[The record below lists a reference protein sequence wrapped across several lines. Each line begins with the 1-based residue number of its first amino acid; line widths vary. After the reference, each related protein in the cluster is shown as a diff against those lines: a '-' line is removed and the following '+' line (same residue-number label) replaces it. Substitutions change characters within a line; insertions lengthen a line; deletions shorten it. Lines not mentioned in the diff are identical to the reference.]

1 MKVLYFSRDYTP
13 HDHRFLSALAQ
24 TPHTIFYLRLERRS
38 RQLEDRPLPPQV
50 EQVVW
55 QGGRR
60 PVSWGDYVRLL
71 LDLRRVIRQI
81 QPDVIHAGPI
91 QSAAFLAALSGFR
104 PLVSM
109 SWGSDL
115 LLDADRS
122 AWMRWV
128 TRFTLQR
135 TAVLAADC
143 RTVQEKAARLGFPN
157 QRVVLFPWGVDL
169 SRFRPGRA
177 EEFRARRGW
186 QDAFV
191 ALSLRTWE
199 PLYGVDVVARGF
211 AWAARQNPRLRLLLL
226 GGGSQ
231 AGLIRSIF
239 EQEGVLDQ
247 VFFGGHINGD
257 ALPQYYQAA
266 DLYISASHSDG
277 SSVSLMEAL
286 ASGLPVLVS
295 DIPSNREWVTDGQEG
310 WFFPDGD
317 DAALSEG
324 ILRAA
329 SQPERLSVMGQA
341 ARRLAEQRA
350 NWPANFQRLLQAYQL
365 AVEIHRSRQ
374 MAIPTALKEKDK

>member
-24 TPHTIFYLRLERRS
+24 TPHTIYYLRLERQS

-60 PVSWGDYVRLL
+60 PVGWREYPRLL
-71 LDLRRVIRQI
+71 GDLKRVIRQI

-115 LLDADRS
+115 LLDAERS

-128 TRFTLQR
+128 TRLTLRR
-135 TAVLAADC
+135 TTVLAADC
-143 RTVQEKAARLGFPN
+143 RTVQQKAARFGFPAE
-157 QRVVLFPWGVDL
+157 RVVLFPWGVDL

-186 QDAFV
+186 QEAFV
-191 ALSLRTWE
+191 VLSLRTWE

-211 AWAARQNPRLRLLLL
+211 ARAARQNPRLRLLLL

-231 AGLIRSIF
+231 AGVIRSIF
-239 EQEGVLDQ
+239 QQEGVLDR
-247 VFFGGHINGD
+247 VFFGGQVNGD
-257 ALPQYYQAA
+257 ELPQYYQAA
-266 DLYISASHSDG
+266 DLYLSASHSDG

-286 ASGLPVLVS
+286 ASGLPALVS
-295 DIPSNREWVTDGQEG
+295 DIPSNREWIANGREG
-310 WFFPDGD
+310 WLFPDGD
-317 DAALSEG
+317 DLALSEG

-329 SQPERLSVMGQA
+329 AQPEALAQMKKA
-341 ARRLAEQRA
+341 ARRLAEERA
-350 NWPANFQRLLQAYQL
+350 NWPVNFQRLLEAYQL
-365 AVEIHRSRQ
+365 AVELNRTPSTTIST
-374 MAIPTALKEKDK
+374 PLKEQD

>member
-13 HDHRFLSALAQ
+13 HDHRFLGALAQ
-24 TPHTIFYLRLERRS
+24 TPHTIYYLRLERQS

-55 QGGRR
+55 QGGRQ
-60 PVSWGDYVRLL
+60 PVGWWDYPRLL
-71 LDLRRVIRQI
+71 ADLRRVIRRL

-91 QSAAFLAALSGFR
+91 QSAAFLAALSGFH

-128 TRFTLQR
+128 TRFTLRR
-135 TAVLAADC
+135 TTVLAADC
-143 RTVQEKAARLGFPN
+143 RTVLEKAAQFGFPP

-169 SRFRPGRA
+169 ARFQPGRA
-177 EEFRARRGW
+177 DAFRARRGW

-191 ALSLRTWE
+191 VLSLRTWE

-211 AWAARQNPRLRLLLL
+211 ARAARQNPRLRLLLL

-239 EQEGVLDQ
+239 EQEGVQEQ
-247 VFFGGHINGD
+247 VFFGGQVNGD
-257 ALPQYYQAA
+257 DLPQYYQAA
-266 DLYISASHSDG
+266 DLYVSASHSDG

-295 DIPSNREWVTDGQEG
+295 DIPSNREWITPGREG
-310 WFFPDGD
+310 WLFADGD
-317 DAALSEG
+317 DRALSEG

-329 SQPERLSVMGQA
+329 GQPEGLKEMRLA
-341 ARRLAEQRA
+341 ARRLAEERA
-350 NWPANFQRLLQAYQL
+350 NWQVNFQRLLDAYQL
-365 AVEIHRSRQ
+365 ALEIEQSSASLHQS
-374 MAIPTALKEKDK
+374 PLKEQE

>member
-1 MKVLYFSRDYTP
+1 MKLLYFSRDYTP

-24 TPHTIFYLRLERRS
+24 TPHTIYYLRLERQS

-55 QGGRR
+55 QGGRQ
-60 PVSWGDYVRLL
+60 PVGWRDYPRLL
-71 LDLRRVIRQI
+71 ADLRRVIRRL

-91 QSAAFLAALSGFR
+91 QSAAFLAALSGFH

-128 TRFTLQR
+128 TRFTLRR
-135 TAVLAADC
+135 TTVLAADC
-143 RTVQEKAARLGFPN
+143 RTVLEKAAQFGFPP

-169 SRFRPGRA
+169 ARFQPGRA
-177 EEFRARRGW
+177 DAFRARRGW

-191 ALSLRTWE
+191 VLSLRTWE

-211 AWAARQNPRLRLLLL
+211 ARAARQNPRLRLLLL

-239 EQEGVLDQ
+239 EQEGVQEQ
-247 VFFGGHINGD
+247 VFFGGQVNGD
-257 ALPQYYQAA
+257 DLPQYYQAA
-266 DLYISASHSDG
+266 DLYVSASHSDG

-295 DIPSNREWVTDGQEG
+295 DIPSNREWITPGREG
-310 WFFPDGD
+310 WLFADGD
-317 DAALSEG
+317 DRALSEG

-329 SQPERLSVMGQA
+329 GQPEGLKEMRLA
-341 ARRLAEQRA
+341 ARRLAEERA
-350 NWPANFQRLLQAYQL
+350 NWQVNFQRLLDAYQL
-365 AVEIHRSRQ
+365 ALEIEQSSASLHPS
-374 MAIPTALKEKDK
+374 PLKEQE

>member
-1 MKVLYFSRDYTP
+1 MYFSRDYTP

-24 TPHTIFYLRLERRS
+24 TAHTIYYLRLERQP

-55 QGGRR
+55 RGGRQ
-60 PVSWGDYVRLL
+60 PVGWRGYPRLL
-71 LDLRRVIRQI
+71 ADLRQVLRRL

-109 SWGSDL
+109 SWGSDM

-128 TRFTLQR
+128 TRFTLRR
-135 TAVLAADC
+135 TTVLAADC
-143 RTVQEKAARLGFPN
+143 RTVQEKAARFGFPAE
-157 QRVVLFPWGVDL
+157 RVVLFPWGVDL
-169 SRFRPGRA
+169 ARFQPGRA
-177 EEFRARRGW
+177 EAFRERRGW

-191 ALSLRTWE
+191 VLSLRTWE

-211 AWAARQNPRLRLLLL
+211 ARAARQNPRLRLLLL

-231 AGLIRSIF
+231 AGLIRSTF
-239 EQEGVLDQ
+239 EQEGVQEQIFYGGQ
-247 VFFGGHINGD
+247 VNGD
-257 ALPQYYQAA
+257 ELPQYYQAA
-266 DLYISASHSDG
+266 DLYVSASHSDG

-295 DIPSNREWVTDGQEG
+295 DIPSNREWITPGREG
-310 WFFPDGD
+310 WLFADGD
-317 DAALSEG
+317 DRALSEG

-329 SQPERLSVMGQA
+329 AQPEALVQLRKA
-341 ARRLAEQRA
+341 ARQLAEERA
-350 NWPANFQRLLQAYQL
+350 NWQVNFQRLLDAYQL
-365 AVEIHRSRQ
+365 AVEIEQSPASLHKNL
-374 MAIPTALKEKDK
+374 LKEQSK

>member
-24 TPHTIFYLRLERRS
+24 TPHTIYYLRLERQK

-50 EQVVW
+50 EQVIW
-55 QGGRR
+55 RGGRR
-60 PVSWGDYVRLL
+60 PVGWSDYPHLL
-71 LDLRRVIRQI
+71 LDLRRVIQRI
-81 QPDVIHAGPI
+81 QPDVIHAGPV
-91 QSAAFLAALSGFR
+91 QSAGFLAAMSGFR
-104 PLVSM
+104 PLVTM
-109 SWGSDL
+109 SWGSDM

-128 TRFTLQR
+128 TRFTLR
-135 TAVLAADC
+135 HTTVLAADC
-143 RTVQEKAARLGFPN
+143 RAVQEKAARFGFSP
-157 QRVVLFPWGVDL
+157 QQVVLFPWGVDL
-169 SRFRPGRA
+169 NRFYPARA

-191 ALSLRTWE
+191 VLSLRTWE

-211 AWAARQNPRLRLLLL
+211 ARAARQNPRLRLLLL

-231 AGLIRSIF
+231 AGLIRTIF
-239 EQEGVLDQ
+239 QQEGVLEQ
-247 VFFGGHINGD
+247 VYFGGQINGNE
-257 ALPQYYQAA
+257 LPQYYQAA
-266 DLYISASHSDG
+266 DLYVSASHSDG

-295 DIPSNREWVTDGQEG
+295 DIPGNREWVTNGQEG
-310 WFFPDGD
+310 WLFPDGD
-317 DAALSEG
+317 DKAISEG

-329 SQPERLSVMGQA
+329 GQPQLLAQMRQA

-350 NWPANFQRLLQAYQL
+350 NWPVNFQRLLEAYQL
-365 AVEIHRSRQ
+365 AVTLNRSPLSP
-374 MAIPTALKEKDK
+374 ITSTLKEQD

>member
-24 TPHTIFYLRLERRS
+24 TPHTIYYLRLERQS

-55 QGGRR
+55 QGGRQ
-60 PVSWGDYVRLL
+60 PVGWRDYPRLL
-71 LDLRRVIRQI
+71 SDLRRVIRRL

-128 TRFTLQR
+128 TRFTLRR
-135 TAVLAADC
+135 TTVLAADC
-143 RTVQEKAARLGFPN
+143 RTVLEKAAQFGFPP
-157 QRVVLFPWGVDL
+157 QRVVLFPWGVEL
-169 SRFRPGRA
+169 ARFQPGRA
-177 EEFRARRGW
+177 DAFRARRGW

-191 ALSLRTWE
+191 VLSLRTWE

-211 AWAARQNPRLRLLLL
+211 ARAARQNPRLRLLLL

-239 EQEGVLDQ
+239 EQEGVQEQ
-247 VFFGGHINGD
+247 VFFGGQVNGD
-257 ALPQYYQAA
+257 DLPQYYQEA
-266 DLYISASHSDG
+266 DLYVSASHSDG

-295 DIPSNREWVTDGQEG
+295 DIPSNREWITPGREG
-310 WFFPDGD
+310 WLFADGD
-317 DAALSEG
+317 DRALSEG

-329 SQPERLSVMGQA
+329 GQPEGLKEMRLA
-341 ARRLAEQRA
+341 ARRLAEERA
-350 NWPANFQRLLQAYQL
+350 NWQVNFQRLLDAYQL
-365 AVEIHRSRQ
+365 ALEIEQLSASLHPS
-374 MAIPTALKEKDK
+374 PLKEQE

>member
-1 MKVLYFSRDYTP
+1 MKVVYFSRDYTP

-24 TPHTIFYLRLERRS
+24 TAHTIYYLRLERQP

-55 QGGRR
+55 RGGRQ
-60 PVSWGDYVRLL
+60 PVGWRGYPRLL
-71 LDLRRVIRQI
+71 ADLRQVLRRL

-109 SWGSDL
+109 SWGSDM

-128 TRFTLQR
+128 TRFTLR
-135 TAVLAADC
+135 RSTVLAADC
-143 RTVQEKAARLGFPN
+143 RTVQEKAARFGFPAE
-157 QRVVLFPWGVDL
+157 RVVLFPWGVDL
-169 SRFRPGRA
+169 ARFQPGRA
-177 EEFRARRGW
+177 EAFRERRGW

-191 ALSLRTWE
+191 VLSLRTWE

-211 AWAARQNPRLRLLLL
+211 ARAARQNPRLRLLLL

-239 EQEGVLDQ
+239 EQEGVQEQ
-247 VFFGGHINGD
+247 VFFGGQVNGD
-257 ALPQYYQAA
+257 ELPQYYQAA
-266 DLYISASHSDG
+266 DLYVSASHSDG

-295 DIPSNREWVTDGQEG
+295 NIPSNREWITPGREG
-310 WFFPDGD
+310 WLFADGD
-317 DAALSEG
+317 DRALSEG

-329 SQPERLSVMGQA
+329 SQPEGLREMRLA
-341 ARRLAEQRA
+341 ARRLAEERA
-350 NWPANFQRLLQAYQL
+350 NWQVNFQRLLDAYQL
-365 AVEIHRSRQ
+365 AVKIEQSSASLHQ
-374 MAIPTALKEKDK
+374 NPLKEQE

>member
-1 MKVLYFSRDYTP
+1 MYFSRDYTP

-24 TPHTIFYLRLERRS
+24 TAHTIYYLRLERQP

-55 QGGRR
+55 RGGRE
-60 PVSWGDYVRLL
+60 PVGWRGYPRLL
-71 LDLRRVIRQI
+71 ADLRQVLRRL

-109 SWGSDL
+109 SWGSDM

-128 TRFTLQR
+128 TRFTLRR
-135 TAVLAADC
+135 TTVLAADC
-143 RTVQEKAARLGFPN
+143 RTVQEKAARFGFPAE
-157 QRVVLFPWGVDL
+157 RVVLFPWGVDL
-169 SRFRPGRA
+169 ARFQPGRA
-177 EEFRARRGW
+177 EAFRERRGW

-191 ALSLRTWE
+191 VLSLRTWE

-211 AWAARQNPRLRLLLL
+211 ARAARQNPRLRLLLL

-231 AGLIRSIF
+231 AGLIRSTF
-239 EQEGVLDQ
+239 EQEGVQEQIFYGGQ
-247 VFFGGHINGD
+247 VNGD
-257 ALPQYYQAA
+257 ELPQYYQAA
-266 DLYISASHSDG
+266 DLYVSASHSDG

-295 DIPSNREWVTDGQEG
+295 DIPSNREWITPGREG
-310 WFFPDGD
+310 WLFADGD
-317 DAALSEG
+317 DRALSEG

-329 SQPERLSVMGQA
+329 AQPEALVQLRKA
-341 ARRLAEQRA
+341 ARQLAEERA
-350 NWPANFQRLLQAYQL
+350 NWQVNFQRLLDAYQL
-365 AVEIHRSRQ
+365 AVEIEQSPASLHKNL
-374 MAIPTALKEKDK
+374 LKEQSK

>member
-24 TPHTIFYLRLERRS
+24 TPHTIYYLRLERQS

-55 QGGRR
+55 QGGRQ
-60 PVSWGDYVRLL
+60 PVGWRDYPRLL
-71 LDLRRVIRQI
+71 ADLRRVIRRL

-91 QSAAFLAALSGFR
+91 QSAAFLAALSGFH

-128 TRFTLQR
+128 TRFTLRR
-135 TAVLAADC
+135 TTVLAADC
-143 RTVQEKAARLGFPN
+143 RTVLEKAAQFGFPP

-169 SRFRPGRA
+169 ARFQPGRA
-177 EEFRARRGW
+177 DAFRARRGW

-191 ALSLRTWE
+191 VLSLRTWE

-211 AWAARQNPRLRLLLL
+211 ARAARQNPRLRLLLL

-239 EQEGVLDQ
+239 EQEGVQEQ
-247 VFFGGHINGD
+247 VFFGGQVNGD
-257 ALPQYYQAA
+257 DLPQYYQAA
-266 DLYISASHSDG
+266 DLYVSASHSDG

-295 DIPSNREWVTDGQEG
+295 DIPSNREWITPGREG
-310 WFFPDGD
+310 WLFADGD
-317 DAALSEG
+317 DRALSEG

-329 SQPERLSVMGQA
+329 GQPEGLKEMRLA
-341 ARRLAEQRA
+341 ARRLAEERA
-350 NWPANFQRLLQAYQL
+350 NWQVNFQRLLDAYQL
-365 AVEIHRSRQ
+365 ALEIEQSSASLHQS
-374 MAIPTALKEKDK
+374 PLKEQE

>member
-24 TPHTIFYLRLERRS
+24 TPHTIYYLRLERQS

-55 QGGRR
+55 QGGRQ
-60 PVSWGDYVRLL
+60 PVGWRDYPRLL
-71 LDLRRVIRQI
+71 ADLRRVIRRL

-91 QSAAFLAALSGFR
+91 QSAAFLAALSGFH

-128 TRFTLQR
+128 TRFTLRR
-135 TAVLAADC
+135 TTVLAADC
-143 RTVQEKAARLGFPN
+143 RTVLEKAAQFGFPP

-169 SRFRPGRA
+169 ARFQPGRA
-177 EEFRARRGW
+177 DAFRARRGW

-191 ALSLRTWE
+191 VLSLRTWE

-211 AWAARQNPRLRLLLL
+211 ARAARQNPRLRLLLL

-239 EQEGVLDQ
+239 EQEGVQEQ
-247 VFFGGHINGD
+247 VFFGGQVNGD
-257 ALPQYYQAA
+257 DLPQYYQAA
-266 DLYISASHSDG
+266 DLYVSASHSDG

-295 DIPSNREWVTDGQEG
+295 DIPSNREWITPGREG
-310 WFFPDGD
+310 WLFADGD
-317 DAALSEG
+317 DRALSEG

-329 SQPERLSVMGQA
+329 GQPEGLKEMRLA
-341 ARRLAEQRA
+341 ARRLAEERA
-350 NWPANFQRLLQAYQL
+350 NWQVNFQRLLDAYQL
-365 AVEIHRSRQ
+365 ALEIEQLSASLHPS
-374 MAIPTALKEKDK
+374 PLKEQE

>member
-24 TPHTIFYLRLERRS
+24 SPHTIYYLRLERQS

-55 QGGRR
+55 RGGRR
-60 PVSWGDYVRLL
+60 PVGWRDYPALL
-71 LDLRRVIRQI
+71 RDLNRVIRQI

-91 QSAAFLAALSGFR
+91 QSAAFLTALSGFR

-115 LLDADRS
+115 LLDAGRS

-128 TRFTLQR
+128 TRFTLRR
-135 TAVLAADC
+135 TTVLAADC
-143 RTVQEKAARLGFPN
+143 RTVQEKAVHFGFPRE
-157 QRVVLFPWGVDL
+157 RVVLFPWGVDL
-169 SRFRPGRA
+169 SHFHPGRA

-191 ALSLRTWE
+191 VLSLRTWE

-211 AWAARQNPRLRLLLL
+211 ARAAGQNPHLRLLLL

-231 AGLIRSIF
+231 AGLIRTIF
-239 EQEGVLDQ
+239 QQAGVLDR
-247 VFFGGHINGD
+247 VFFGGQVSGND
-257 ALPQYYQAA
+257 LPQYYQAA
-266 DLYISASHSDG
+266 DLYVSASHSDG

-295 DIPSNREWVTDGQEG
+295 DIPSNCEWVTRGQEG
-310 WFFPDGD
+310 WLFPDGD
-317 DAALSEG
+317 EVALSEG

-329 SQPERLSVMGQA
+329 NQPETLARMRQA
-341 ARRLAEQRA
+341 ARRLAEERA
-350 NWPANFQRLLQAYQL
+350 NWPANFQRLLEAYQL
-365 AVEIHRSRQ
+365 AVDLNRSSL
-374 MAIPTALKEKDK
+374 APISTPLKEQK

>member
-24 TPHTIFYLRLERRS
+24 TPHTIYYLRLERQS

-60 PVSWGDYVRLL
+60 PVGWREYPRLL
-71 LDLRRVIRQI
+71 GDLKRVIRQI

-115 LLDADRS
+115 LLDAERS

-128 TRFTLQR
+128 TRLTLRR
-135 TAVLAADC
+135 TTVLAADC
-143 RTVQEKAARLGFPN
+143 RTVQQKAARFGFPAE
-157 QRVVLFPWGVDL
+157 RVVLFPWGVDL

-186 QDAFV
+186 QEAFV
-191 ALSLRTWE
+191 VLSLRTWE

-211 AWAARQNPRLRLLLL
+211 ARAARQNPRLRLLLL

-231 AGLIRSIF
+231 AGVIRSIF
-239 EQEGVLDQ
+239 QQEGVLDR
-247 VFFGGHINGD
+247 VFFGGQVNGD
-257 ALPQYYQAA
+257 ELPQYYQAA
-266 DLYISASHSDG
+266 DLYLSASHSDG

-286 ASGLPVLVS
+286 ASGLPALVS
-295 DIPSNREWVTDGQEG
+295 DIPSNREWIANGREG
-310 WFFPDGD
+310 WLFPDGD
-317 DAALSEG
+317 DLALSEG

-329 SQPERLSVMGQA
+329 AQPEALAQMKKA
-341 ARRLAEQRA
+341 ARRLAEERA
-350 NWPANFQRLLQAYQL
+350 NWPVNFQRLLEAYQL
-365 AVEIHRSRQ
+365 AVELNRFPRTPIST
-374 MAIPTALKEKDK
+374 PLKEQD

>member
-24 TPHTIFYLRLERRS
+24 TAHTIYYLRLERQS
-38 RQLEDRPLPPQV
+38 RQLEDRPFPPQV

-55 QGGRR
+55 RGGRR
-60 PVSWGDYVRLL
+60 PVGWRDYPRLL
-71 LDLRRVIRQI
+71 ADLRQVIRRL

-109 SWGSDL
+109 SWGSDM

-128 TRFTLQR
+128 SRFTLRR
-135 TAVLAADC
+135 TTVLAADC
-143 RTVQEKAARLGFPN
+143 RTVQEKAARFGFPAE
-157 QRVVLFPWGVDL
+157 RVVLFPWGVDL
-169 SRFRPGRA
+169 ARFQPGRA
-177 EEFRARRGW
+177 EAFRSRRGW

-191 ALSLRTWE
+191 VLSLRTWE

-211 AWAARQNPRLRLLLL
+211 ARAARQQPRLRLLLL

-239 EQEGVLDQ
+239 EQEGVQ
-247 VFFGGHINGD
+247 EKVFFGGQVSGND
-257 ALPQYYQAA
+257 LPQYYQAA
-266 DLYISASHSDG
+266 DLYVSASHSDG

-295 DIPSNREWVTDGQEG
+295 DIPSNREWITPGREG
-310 WFFPDGD
+310 WLFADGD
-317 DAALSEG
+317 DRELSEG

-329 SQPERLSVMGQA
+329 GQPEGLKEMRLA
-341 ARRLAEQRA
+341 ARRLAEERA
-350 NWPANFQRLLQAYQL
+350 NWQVNFQRLLAAYQL
-365 AVEIHRSRQ
+365 AVEIEQSSASLHHK
-374 MAIPTALKEKDK
+374 PLKEQE

>member
-24 TPHTIFYLRLERRS
+24 TPHTIYYLRLERQS

-60 PVSWGDYVRLL
+60 PVGWREYPRLL
-71 LDLRRVIRQI
+71 GDLKRVIRQI

-91 QSAAFLAALSGFR
+91 QSAAFLAALSDFR

-115 LLDADRS
+115 LLDAERS

-128 TRFTLQR
+128 TRLTLRR
-135 TAVLAADC
+135 TTVLAADC
-143 RTVQEKAARLGFPN
+143 RTVQQKAARFGFPAE
-157 QRVVLFPWGVDL
+157 RVVLFPWGVDL
-169 SRFRPGRA
+169 SHFRPGRA

-186 QDAFV
+186 QEAFV

-211 AWAARQNPRLRLLLL
+211 ARAARQNPRLRLLLL

-231 AGLIRSIF
+231 AGVIRSIF
-239 EQEGVLDQ
+239 QQEGVLDR
-247 VFFGGHINGD
+247 VFFGGQVNGNE
-257 ALPQYYQAA
+257 LPQYYQAA
-266 DLYISASHSDG
+266 DLYLSASHSDG

-286 ASGLPVLVS
+286 ASGLPALVS
-295 DIPSNREWVTDGQEG
+295 DIPSNREWIANGREG
-310 WFFPDGD
+310 WLFPDGD
-317 DAALSEG
+317 DLALSEG

-329 SQPERLSVMGQA
+329 AQPEALAQMKKA
-341 ARRLAEQRA
+341 ARRLAEERA
-350 NWPANFQRLLQAYQL
+350 NWPVNFQRLLEAYQL
-365 AVEIHRSRQ
+365 AVELNRSPSTT
-374 MAIPTALKEKDK
+374 ISTPLKEQD